1 VVKNQKA
8 IDVVMESP
16 GWKTFFSVVIPILTG
31 VFSGSFILEITGQ
44 QGIEWLHFYKA
55 KSFYALVVLTLI
67 IFFYNRALYL
77 REVETNKFSDVEFC
91 VAYVRSKCLPE
102 AAAKFREKIRQ
113 GQGGELIEV
122 MEELK
127 KSLK

>member
-1 VVKNQKA
+1 
-8 IDVVMESP
+8 MESP
-16 GWKTFFSVVIPILTG
+16 GWKTFFSVVIPILAG

-44 QGIEWLHFYKA
+44 QGIEWLHFYKV

-91 VAYVRSKCLPE
+91 IAYMRSKCLPE